1 MRFNRRATSA
11 LAALAATALVTTGC
25 GALAEDSGDDGDLRL
40 AAGFYPLAWVAE
52 RVAGEHA
59 TITTLSQPGQD
70 AHDAELTITARAAIS
85 DADLV
90 LLNGG
95 FQPAVDVAAE
105 QSSGEV
111 LDAAKVLELREV
123 VDHED
128 HAHAEDDHAD
138 ANDHHAEDDHA
149 DDHEGHDHG
158 DVDPHFWLDPLLMA
172 DLGDELATSLGQ
184 VSPDLADEFTAGAEA
199 LRAELEQ
206 LDADYTEGLAG
217 CSRRTVVV
225 SHDAFGYLSRYGLEF
240 EPIAGLSPGAEPTPA
255 DLARLRDLIRTEGV
269 TTVFNEV
276 LAPVELAESLAKGA
290 GVTTAVLDPIEG
302 LGEEPGDADYLSL
315 MRDNLAALT
324 KANGC

>member
-225 SHDAFGYLSRYGLEF
+225 SHDAFGYLS
-240 EPIAGLSPGAEPTPA
+240 ATGLSSSRSPASPPAPSPPGRPGPA
-255 DLARLRDLIRTEGV
+255 ARPDPYRGRDHGLQRG
-269 TTVFNEV
+269 
-276 LAPVELAESLAKGA
+276 ARPVELAESLAKGA